1 MKFWGNM
8 AHLRPREVLLQYPA
22 IVSSMAEMLHSED
35 VTAQTVA
42 LETLGY
48 IGVSLEGKS
57 ALLESGNLLT
67 DCVDKLASLLHDSC
81 TELKISVLNTL
92 ASLLKLD
99 KENQSPEMLSVTESW
114 FRRSPDLIVTVT
126 GLIKQPFLDL
136 RYHYSPFSVSLSDGV
151 MIRLAGYQLLLVLA
165 GQDWGRSLVM
175 SQPGFCESL
184 LDRSRENQKDGKLER
199 WRLVERLVE
208 SRHAKQLLGPQID
221 IQMRQFVKEGP
232 YYVQVQSEVAYDE
245 QE

>member
-8 AHLRPREVLLQYPA
+8 AHLRPGQVLLQHPA
-22 IVSSMAEMLHSED
+22 IVSTLAEMVRSDD

-57 ALLESGNLLT
+57 ALLECGNQVT
-67 DCVDKLASLLHDSC
+67 DCIDQLAVLLHDSC
-81 TELKISVLNTL
+81 TELKITVLNTL
-92 ASLLKLD
+92 ASLVKLD
-99 KENQSPEMLSVTESW
+99 RENQSPEMLSVTESW

-136 RYHYSPFSVSLSDGV
+136 R
-151 MIRLAGYQLLLVLA
+151 LAGYQMLLVLA

-175 SQPGFCESL
+175 TQPGFCESL
-184 LDRSRENQKDGKLER
+184 LDRSRENIKEGKLER

-208 SRHAKQLLGPQID
+208 TRHTKQLLGPQID
-221 IQMRQFVKEGP
+221 LQMRQFVKEGP

>member
-22 IVSSMAEMLHSED
+22 IVSTMVDMVQSDD
-35 VTAQTVA
+35 VTLQTVA

-48 IGVSLEGKS
+48 IGVSLEGKA
-57 ALLESGNLLT
+57 ALLESGNLVS
-67 DCVDKLASLLHDSC
+67 DCIDKLAVLLHDSC
-81 TELKISVLNTL
+81 TEVKITILNTL
-92 ASLLKLD
+92 ASLVKLD
-99 KENQSPEMLSVTESW
+99 KENQSQEMLSVTESW

-136 RYHYSPFSVSLSDGV
+136 R
-151 MIRLAGYQLLLVLA
+151 LAGYQLLLVLA
-165 GQDWGRSLVM
+165 GQDWGRTLVM
-175 SQPGFCESL
+175 SQPGFCETL
-184 LDRSRENQKDGKLER
+184 LDRSRENQKEGKLER
-199 WRLVERLVE
+199 WRLVEKLVE
-208 SRHAKQLLGPQID
+208 TRHTKELLGPEID